1 MNETDY
7 RSLILVYQQ
16 KSADLL
22 SQVVAFEAKLM
33 VLNQRFEEQS
43 REVVELK
50 KEVESLKTKSKKTQP
65 KTVIDAEGF

>member
-33 VLNQRFEEQS
+33 VLNQD
-43 REVVELK
+43 LK
-50 KEVESLKTKSKKTQP
+50 SNLEK
-65 KTVIDAEGF
+65 

>member
-1 MNETDY
+1 MNENDY

-22 SQVVAFEAKLM
+22 SQVVAFEAKMM
-33 VLNQRFEEQS
+33 VLNQKFEAQS
-43 REVVELK
+43 KELNELK
-50 KEVESLKTKSKKTQP
+50 KEVENLRTKTKKTQP